1 MARSIEGIFSPP
13 SNDTLAEAASIIVC
27 SLALEDGRRPFV
39 SAANRVEIR
48 AAGNSGGGC
57 GRVSTYLIR
66 PPTSSTS
73 SPDRRRH
80 LRDAD
85 HPRRRYGRSAP
96 CRRVTTSRWLDRI
109 LRNQRPDLQNI
120 LRQSYDNVRVTIDSR
135 GTSNSQKKS
144 NEEHEVF

>member
-13 SNDTLAEAASIIVC
+13 SSDTLAEAASIIVC

-57 GRVSTYLIR
+57 GGRVSTYLIR

-85 HPRRRYGRSAP
+85 HPRRRYGRSASS
-96 CRRVTTSRWLDRI
+96 RRVTTSRRLDRI

-120 LRQSYDNVRVTIDSR
+120 LRQSYDNVRVTIDS
-135 GTSNSQKKS
+135 
-144 NEEHEVF
+144 